1 MSMWVC
7 SHTDNVRDDAE
18 DWVDEHADHDCHHAR
33 CERPDHHQH
42 HLVLPGQ
49 HCGQRRCLLRSAHGV
64 LLSAE
69 QVYWREDT

>member
-33 CERPDHHQH
+33 CERPDHDQH
-42 HLVLPGQ
+42 HLVLPG
-49 HCGQRRCLLRSAHGV
+49 HNTAVSAGACCGQPMAFSFPL
-64 LLSAE
+64 
-69 QVYWREDT
+69 